1 MNAKMLSSILKKLE
15 ESMLSEIARK
25 NPARLSELISD
36 ELIEIRKSG
45 KIWTKQSVIE
55 ALKKE
60 SYTEIVITGFNLKLL
75 AEDIALV
82 TYTAHHKQKGNPSSK
97 SMRFSIWKM
106 ADNKW
111 EIVFH
116 QGTQSYDTP

>member
-1 MNAKMLSSILKKLE
+1 MNAKMLSSRLKDLE
-15 ESMLSEIARK
+15 ESLLSEMFRK
-25 NPARLSELISD
+25 NSERLNELIAD
-36 ELIEIRKSG
+36 EFIEIGKSG

-55 ALKKE
+55 ALNKE

-75 AEDIALV
+75 TENIALV

-97 SMRFSIWKM
+97 SLRSSIWKM

-111 EIVFH
+111 KIIFH
-116 QGTQSYDTP
+116 QGTPSD